1 MSLKNSTSPKEDSTQ
16 LQRIRVSKRRETS
29 PMADEGTKRSMNMA
43 EAFEHEKAMAQNY
56 REKNERNIVKCKFLY
71 NKLTTLGNLEGVPEM
86 IASEVSELD

>member
-1 MSLKNSTSPKEDSTQ
+1 MKNSSAPKDDPAQ
-16 LQRIRVSKRRETS
+16 LQRIRVSKRNQTNVVGPGAVAVEE
-29 PMADEGTKRSMNMA
+29 AGKRSMNMA

-86 IASEVSELD
+86 IAS